1 MKALCAFMLE
11 RFFLFKLQIRF
22 QIRKILSRT
31 SVQIYK
37 TYMIIV
43 SLYIYV
49 FITYRYIDNTS
60 FLTIGLRYMF
70 LQNLKKNEF
79 LNSIL

>member
-60 FLTIGLRYMF
+60 FLTIGLRYI
-70 LQNLKKNEF
+70 QNLKKNEF

>member
-49 FITYRYIDNTS
+49 FIHITYRYIDNTS
-60 FLTIGLRYMF
+60 FLTIGLRYI
-70 LQNLKKNEF
+70 QNLKKNEF